1 MIYKLLDAN
10 NQTLIPDIK
19 VIIIINARDKA
30 IRKVDIE
37 RTIMYWHI
45 GKRIFEEEQ
54 SGKIGLIVELI

>member
-19 VIIIINARDKA
+19 GIINARDKA

-54 SGKIGLIVELI
+54 SGKIGLIVGLI